1 TNSGF
6 PATNVNDGNQASYWE
21 STNNVFPQWVQV
33 DLGAATSID
42 QVILKLPSG
51 WGTRTETLSVQG
63 SSDGSSF
70 ATIVGWT
77 GYAFPSNNVVT
88 INFGAT
94 TTRYVRL
101 NVTANTGW
109 PAAQVSEFE
118 IYGATSSSSNLASG
132 KTMSASGVSQ
142 SYVASNANDGNQGT
156 YWE

>member
-1 TNSGF
+1 NAMRRRRSARWLLAGALAVGLVTTVVSIVVPAAQAAGGPNLAAGKTVTASSTNSGF
-6 PATNVNDGNQASYWE
+6 PATNVNDGNQASYSE
-21 STNNVFPQWVQV
+21 STNNVFPQWIQV

-70 ATIVGWT
+70 ATIVGST

-94 TTRYVRL
+94 TARYVRL
-101 NVTANTGW
+101 NIT
-109 PAAQVSEFE
+109 
-118 IYGATSSSSNLASG
+118 
-132 KTMSASGVSQ
+132 
-142 SYVASNANDGNQGT
+142 
-156 YWE
+156 